1 MDCIGPIIPTG
12 DPTVPKPEYNYAL
25 VVVDKYTRYPMAYA
39 MRSLSAKSVCDCL
52 LNIFMTYSIP
62 KVISSD
68 CGSNFTSQWT
78 KEFLRRMGCSPRFNT
93 PGHPCRG
100 CRFGGAL

>member
-12 DPTVPKPEYNYAL
+12 DPTIPKPEYNYAL
-25 VVVDKYTRYPMAYA
+25 VVVDKYTRYPMAYPI
-39 MRSLSAKSVCDCL
+39 RSLNAKTVCDCL

-68 CGSNFTSQWT
+68 CCSNFTSKWT
-78 KEFLRRMGCSPRFNT
+78 KEFLRRFE
-93 PGHPCRG
+93 
-100 CRFGGAL
+100 